1 MVNYYAIRSSLR
13 TCIEPIDLGVVPVPG
28 RDVAVLQMAARPLL
42 LQVPLRLHGTHA
54 RTHTESRTLS
64 TRQTTTQNNLGR
76 NKKYRV
82 MKRPHDK
89 TITAPAAVEATNLS

>member
-54 RTHTESRTLS
+54 RTHAHRESH
-64 TRQTTTQNNLGR
+64 TQHTSNYHT
-76 NKKYRV
+76 K
-82 MKRPHDK
+82 
-89 TITAPAAVEATNLS
+89 